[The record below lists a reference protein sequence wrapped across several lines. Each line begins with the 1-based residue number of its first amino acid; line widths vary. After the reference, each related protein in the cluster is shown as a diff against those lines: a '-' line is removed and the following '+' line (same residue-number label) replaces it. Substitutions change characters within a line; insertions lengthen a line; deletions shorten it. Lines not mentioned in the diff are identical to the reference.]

1 MTKDTKAILKE
12 WEITRWGTT
21 ELIKALG
28 DEGLKLTL
36 PRKGLDTFGKHFE
49 EMITVQESAVKAIVT
64 GSMTF
69 DGCKSDNEY
78 EGLMTAEELLEK
90 MEEVDTR
97 MTGVL
102 ADKDGQFEIDW
113 FGKASIPVG
122 HIGWLIMHEAF
133 HFGQLIAFCYVL
145 DVEVPESVVK
155 AWALSGASE

>member
-1 MTKDTKAILKE
+1 MTKGMKAILKE
-12 WEITRWGTT
+12 WETTRWNTI

-28 DEGLKLTL
+28 DERLKMKL

-49 EMITVQESAVKAIVT
+49 EMITVQESAVKAILS

-69 DGCKSDNEY
+69 DGCKKDNEY
-78 EGLMTAEELLEK
+78 EGLMGAATLLAK

-97 MTGVL
+97 MTDAL

-113 FGKASIPVG
+113 FGYPSIPVG

-133 HFGQLIAFCYVL
+133 HVGQLIAFCYVL
-145 DVEVPESVVK
+145 DVEIPESVVK
-155 AWALSGASE
+155 AWALSGAGE